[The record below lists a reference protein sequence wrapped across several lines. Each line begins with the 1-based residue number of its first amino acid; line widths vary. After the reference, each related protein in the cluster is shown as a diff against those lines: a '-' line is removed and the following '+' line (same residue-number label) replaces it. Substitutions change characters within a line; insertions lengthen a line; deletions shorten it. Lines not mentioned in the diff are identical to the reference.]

1 MTSNTNADGL
11 ATNLARAK
19 TYYNEKQYP
28 KAAALFKQVANSC
41 VCGVQARSSPCCCKS
56 LVPAIT
62 EGALEAELRKKCI
75 CSAKSDSRCKSSG
88 HLDALDGLAAVYEAR
103 RLFDT
108 AMVIAEAM
116 IHLAPREPKGFLRL
130 GRLLRLQRSYRQAFQ
145 TYQQG
150 IELVNKRNP
159 SHPLLSTL
167 QQMRDKV
174 KYPAVATD
182 PLPVLPLELAAMIL
196 RYIDFRSLCR
206 CLRVSKSWKRL
217 LTSKDTMIQSLWR
230 IQHFNTCTKPVRSH
244 QLQKYATYSG
254 AQVTE
259 LAIGNCRAFGID
271 SNTFRWIAA
280 SRSLRVL
287 KLRSPTGGLSA
298 AISRPVGNLCVSQL
312 TSLYLGFHA
321 PFLMEFVHRIV
332 ASSAA
337 TLQEL
342 TILNFPRRLI
352 ERFENAEIANWP
364 VLEHLRTLRLGS
376 TPGGPPENLAIFNLS
391 SFMRTTPNVEEVW
404 MEGPCLGLWGVNPN
418 DPSGEEHPNNPWP
431 HLRRLFVGQRVHWK
445 NWQGIAD
452 SPPFLLPSGIEELH
466 LMQYSHVSIFLIG
479 PFTQSPD
486 TFPEPKYLQKF
497 TLRDNIAT
505 SDIWSGYLQRFL
517 RASLESGALKELGMT
532 FPKPHPYWLRS
543 DQLKFLN
550 LKGLSMEFG
559 RDPFALDD
567 ALSDLLDRFPNL
579 EGLDIAQEPFS
590 NAALSRA
597 IKRGVKLIYHRG
609 EYHMRTELREWA
621 LKNHDARVAEGDY
634 VVNLPMSLHGDKYKD
649 FY

>member
-1 MTSNTNADGL
+1 MTSNTNADVP

-19 TYYNEKQYP
+19 NFYNEKQYP

-41 VCGVQARSSPCCCKS
+41 ACGVQARSSPCCCKS

-75 CSAKSDSRCKSSG
+75 CSAKADSRCKSAG

-103 RLFDT
+103 RVFDT

-150 IELVNKRNP
+150 IELVSKRNP
-159 SHPLLSTL
+159 SHPLLSML
-167 QQMRDKV
+167 HQMRDKV

-206 CLRVSKSWKRL
+206 CLRVSKSWRRL
-217 LTSKDTMIQSLWR
+217 LTSKDAMIQSLWR
-230 IQHFNTCTKPVRSH
+230 IQHFNNCTKPVRPH
-244 QLQKYATYSG
+244 QFQKYVTYSG
-254 AQVTE
+254 AQVSE
-259 LAIGNCRAFGID
+259 LVIGNCRAFGMD
-271 SNTFRWIAA
+271 SNVFRWIAA
-280 SRSLRVL
+280 SQSLRVL
-287 KLRSPTGGLSA
+287 KLQSPTGGLSA
-298 AISRPVGNLCVSQL
+298 AINRPVGNLCVSQL

-321 PFLMEFVHRIV
+321 PFIKEFVHKIV

-342 TILNFPRRLI
+342 TILNLPHRRV
-352 ERFENAEIANWP
+352 ERLEDAELANWP
-364 VLEHLRTLRLGS
+364 VLERLRTLRLGS
-376 TPGGPPENLAIFNLS
+376 APGGPPENRAIFDLS
-391 SFMRTTPNVEEVW
+391 SFMRTTPNVEEFW
-404 MEGPCLGLWGVNPN
+404 MEGPCIGLWGRHPN
-418 DPSGEEHPNNPWP
+418 DPAEEHTDNAWP
-431 HLRRLFVGQRVHWK
+431 HLKRLFIGQRVQWK
-445 NWQGIAD
+445 NLQQTSY
-452 SPPFLLPSGIEELH
+452 SPPFPLPSGIEELH
-466 LMQYSHVSIFLIG
+466 LMHYSQVATFLLG
-479 PFTQSPD
+479 PFTQGPGK
-486 TFPEPKYLQKF
+486 FPEVKNLRKFTIRDYVGTSSTWLEYLQH
-497 TLRDNIAT
+497 
-505 SDIWSGYLQRFL
+505 SL
-517 RASLESGALKELGMT
+517 RASLESGALKELGIG

-543 DQLKFLN
+543 NQLKFLS
-550 LKGLSMEFG
+550 LKGFSMEFG
-559 RDPFALDD
+559 RDPFTLDD
-567 ALSDLLDRFPNL
+567 ALSDVIDRFPNL

-597 IKRGVKLIYHRG
+597 IKKGVKLIYHRG

-621 LKNHDARVAEGDY
+621 LENYNARVVEGDY
-634 VVNLPMSLHGDKYKD
+634 VVNLPMCLHGDKYRD